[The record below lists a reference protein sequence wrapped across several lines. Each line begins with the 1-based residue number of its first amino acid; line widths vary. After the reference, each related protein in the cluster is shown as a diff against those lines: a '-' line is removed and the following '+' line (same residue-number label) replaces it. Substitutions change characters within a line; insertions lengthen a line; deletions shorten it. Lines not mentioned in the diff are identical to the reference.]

1 MNYKFELIIME
12 NIHIKRSPNTPDKP
26 EVRFN
31 AETGVC
37 EIIGE
42 SYMES
47 TYTFFLPLMNWL
59 TQYINEVGKELEFHV
74 KLFYFNTSATKCLLD
89 MLEILKKY
97 ENDGGKVTVK
107 WYYDEE
113 DPDVED
119 EVKDFE
125 IESGLDIQLVKM

>member
-1 MNYKFELIIME
+1 ME
-12 NIHIKRSPNTPDKP
+12 NIHIKRSPSTPDKP

-59 TQYINEVGKELEFHV
+59 TQYINEVGKGIEFHV

-89 MLEILKKY
+89 ILEILKKY

>member
-1 MNYKFELIIME
+1 ME
-12 NIHIKRSPNTPDKP
+12 NIHIKRSPDSPDKP

-31 AETGVC
+31 AESGIC

-59 TQYINEVGKELEFHV
+59 TKYINEVNKELEFRV

-89 MLEILKKY
+89 IFEILKKY
-97 ENDGGKVTVK
+97 EEDGGNVTVK
-107 WYYDEE
+107 WFYDEN

-125 IESGLDIQLVKM
+125 NESGLDIQLVKI